1 MDFIEN
7 KHIWT
12 PMFFQRGSLAF
23 WFCSCC
29 GETDRDTSCLSESL
43 DKGVE
48 APELTVSTDEPP
60 VPKRKWNLLDGS
72 VLLEDEPC
80 STRFMGESIP
90 GLSFA
95 HDYKLVDGSGSI
107 LRKYTAS
114 RERASK
120 RDDSFL
126 ITRYQV
132 EGENLIKYRIHCTGS
147 KQGEDLEIGEAVGIA
162 ILSDLQPVPECCQ
175 SN

>member
-1 MDFIEN
+1 MDLIE
-7 KHIWT
+7 KEHIWT

-48 APELTVSTDEPP
+48 APELTVSSDEPP
-60 VPKRKWNLLDGS
+60 TSRRKWKLLDGS
-72 VLLEDEPC
+72 ILIENEPC
-80 STRFMGESIP
+80 STRFVGVSIA
-90 GLSFA
+90 GLTFA
-95 HDYKLVDGSGSI
+95 HDYQLVDDTGSI
-107 LRKYTAS
+107 LRKYTAG

-120 RDDSFL
+120 VEDSFL

-132 EGENLIKYRIHCTGS
+132 EGDHLIKYRIHCTGN
-147 KQGEDLEIGEAVGIA
+147 KPGEDLEIGEAVGIA
-162 ILSDLQPVPECCQ
+162 ILSDLQPVLE
-175 SN
+175 